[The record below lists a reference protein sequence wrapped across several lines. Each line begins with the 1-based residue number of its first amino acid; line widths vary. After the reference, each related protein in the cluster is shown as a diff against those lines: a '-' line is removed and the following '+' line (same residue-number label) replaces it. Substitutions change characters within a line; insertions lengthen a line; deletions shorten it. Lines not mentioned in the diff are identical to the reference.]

1 MIILFYDCYRILSE
15 VYKNGAYLKQAVN
28 SVEIEELNRPKT
40 TKICY
45 GVLDKDIELEYYL
58 GILCQKSPKQSIKI
72 ILKIALYCLKYLEKK
87 PYAVIDSA
95 VELSKKLGKGGNS
108 GFINAVLRK
117 FVKTEIPFPSDKIK
131 RLSVRYSY
139 PEFAVKRLLKTYGET
154 AEDILSCDEEK
165 TFVRFKNG
173 IDGEKYL
180 IEKEY
185 SFSKTPFCNLFS
197 VPKMK
202 MDEDFYKGIYT
213 FQSVGSVAICNVIAE
228 SGDILDA
235 CAAPGGKSVLL
246 SERVKTVTSC
256 EVHEHRL
263 ELIKSYINRMG
274 SKNVTPFLCDSST
287 FNGEFENEF
296 DAVLCDVPCSG
307 YGTLKNNPDIKL
319 KNIDFTQLN
328 DLQYAI
334 LKNCSR
340 YVKKGGSLYYSTC
353 TLFKEENDDIVRKFL
368 SSDGGYEYSEINSP
382 LSHKKTEYGL
392 QFLPNISM
400 GAGFYVCKLIKK
412 L

>member
-72 ILKIALYCLKYLEKK
+72 ILKIALFCLKYLEKK
-87 PYAVIDSA
+87 PYVVIDSA

-117 FVKTEIPFPSDKIK
+117 FVKTEMPLPSDTIN
-131 RLSVRYSY
+131 RLSVQYSY
-139 PEFAVKRLLKTYGET
+139 PEFAVKWLLKTYGDA

-165 TFVRFKNG
+165 TFARFKNG

-180 IEKEY
+180 TEKGY
-185 SFSKTPFCNLFS
+185 SFSKTPFFNLFS

-213 FQSVGSVAICNVIAE
+213 FQSIGSVAICNVISE
-228 SGDILDA
+228 TGDILDA

-246 SERVKTVTSC
+246 SERVKSVTSC
-256 EVHEHRL
+256 EVHAHRL
-263 ELIKSYINRMG
+263 ELIKSYVLRMQCE
-274 SKNVTPFLCDSST
+274 NVTAVLADSAIC
-287 FNGEFENEF
+287 NDEFIDRF

-368 SSDGGYEYSEINSP
+368 SLGGGFEFSEISSP
-382 LSHKKTEYGL
+382 LPNIKTEYGL
-392 QFLPNISM
+392 QFLPNISS
-400 GAGFYVCKLIKK
+400 GAGFYVCKLTKK

>member
-58 GILCQKSPKQSIKI
+58 SILCRKSPKQSIKI

-95 VELSKKLGKGGNS
+95 VELSKKLGKGGNA

-117 FVKTEIPFPSDKIK
+117 FVKTEIPLPSDKIK
-131 RLSVRYSY
+131 RLSVQYSY
-139 PEFAVKRLLKTYGET
+139 PEFAVKRLLRTYGDT

-165 TFVRFKNG
+165 TFVRFTNG

-180 IEKEY
+180 TEQGY
-185 SFSKTPFCNLFS
+185 SFSKTPFFNLFS
-197 VPKMK
+197 VHKMK
-202 MDEDFYKGIYT
+202 MDEDFYKGVYT
-213 FQSVGSVAICNVIAE
+213 FQSVGSVAICNVIE
-228 SGDILDA
+228 ETDDVLDA

-246 SERVKTVTSC
+246 SERVKSVTSC
-256 EVHEHRL
+256 EIHAHRL
-263 ELIKSYINRMG
+263 ELIKSYISRMG
-274 SKNVTPFLCDSST
+274 CDNVIPVLADSSIY
-287 FNGEFENEF
+287 NEEFKNRF
-296 DAVLCDVPCSG
+296 DVVLCDVPCSG

-319 KNIDFTQLN
+319 KNINFTELN

-340 YVKKGGSLYYSTC
+340 YVKAGGSLYYSTC
-353 TLFKEENDDIVRKFL
+353 TLFKEENDDIVKKFL
-368 SSDGGYEYSEINSP
+368 LSDDDFAFSEINSP
-382 LSHKKTEYGL
+382 LLHIKTEYGL
-392 QFLPNISM
+392 QFLPNISL
-400 GAGFYVCKLIKK
+400 GAGFYVCKLTKK